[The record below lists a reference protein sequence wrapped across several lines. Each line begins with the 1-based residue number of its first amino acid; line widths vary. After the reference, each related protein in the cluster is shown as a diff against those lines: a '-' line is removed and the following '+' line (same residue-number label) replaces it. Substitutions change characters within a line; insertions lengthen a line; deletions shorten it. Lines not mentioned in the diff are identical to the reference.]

1 MDTIKFKRF
10 CKVLQL
16 ESDPELIEEYK
27 LRHSAV
33 WPEIIE
39 GLKKVG
45 VLDMEIYLH
54 GNMLFMIMDTVP
66 EFDDTEA
73 MGRLAGLPRQAE
85 WESEMS
91 TYQKTSPEASAS
103 EKWQLIERV
112 FDLNQYETREAR
124 EGQLK
129 TMSH

>member
-1 MDTIKFKRF
+1 MNKFRRF

-16 ESDPELIEEYK
+16 ESNPQLIEEYK
-27 LRHSAV
+27 LRHRKGAV

-39 GLKKVG
+39 GLKEIG

-54 GNMLFMIMDTVP
+54 GSTIFMIMDTIS
-66 EFDDTEA
+66 EFDHAEA
-73 MGRLAGLPRQAE
+73 MKKLAGLPRQAQ

-91 TYQKTSPEASAS
+91 KYQKSSPEASAS

-112 FDLNQYETREAR
+112 FDLNQPIIIWPK
-124 EGQLK
+124 QDN
-129 TMSH
+129 